1 MSKKGDK
8 WMPLDIGDY
17 LGDTGRLTTEGHVAY
32 LLLLMDDWRHGAPP
46 DDDETLAAIARL
58 PVPRWRKL
66 RPVIAPFFTAI
77 DGKWRQ
83 KRADEEMAKR
93 TNIIAERSKAGK
105 EGAAK
110 RHGKTIANA
119 TASDQQ
125 NDAPTTL
132 TSTSEEG
139 SVAIATDAGASPDG
153 SVMDQIGRA
162 HV

>member
-1 MSKKGDK
+1 MRIS
-8 WMPLDIGDY
+8 
-17 LGDTGRLTTEGHVAY
+17 
-32 LLLLMDDWRHGAPP
+32 DWSS
-46 DDDETLAAIARL
+46 DVCSSDLDETLAAIARL

-132 TSTSEEG
+132 TSTSAEG
-139 SVAIATDAGASPDG
+139 SVAIATDAGASPDA
-153 SVMDQIGRA
+153 SVMDLKRELWKTATALPGKHNRKATGR
-162 HV
+162 

>member
-1 MSKKGDK
+1 M
-8 WMPLDIGDY
+8 DY
-17 LGDTGRLTTEGHVAY
+17 
-32 LLLLMDDWRHGAPP
+32 WRHGAPP

-110 RHGKTIANA
+110 RHGNTI
-119 TASDQQ
+119 DR
-125 NDAPTTL
+125 
-132 TSTSEEG
+132 TSCDWGKRG
-139 SVAIATDAGASPDG
+139 SIHVKERS
-153 SVMDQIGRA
+153 GRRTKKKKNKCK
-162 HV
+162 